1 MATYKTMK
9 EIDSA
14 GRALKLADPDTQIIE
29 IKQTSESK
37 YFHINWNI
45 TNKCN
50 FSCTYCHPYNYE
62 GSSPTFKL
70 DTYKKFINK
79 IKKQISKDRK
89 LIISF
94 AGGEPT
100 AMPEFDEL
108 LTWLV
113 EQDVAVGITTN
124 GSKNIKF
131 WEKHKKS
138 FSWVA
143 FSFHSEKTNI
153 THCVKVVETLW
164 AHTNLSVRVM
174 MHPKE
179 EYFNKCID
187 FFEILKTEPPESYF
201 HVEKVPIIA
210 DWLTDKERP
219 HNYTPKQQAQ
229 LEGSLWLR
237 RQPTIDISKQPQF
250 NDAVSAN
257 IIYQFKDKVYLDK
270 LNTNQIYASQKNK
283 FKGWSC
289 NAGIDGLYVS
299 ELGFISGAA
308 CLPEGPDEWGTGI
321 AWLGHIDK
329 IDDFNLPTTPYIC
342 PKSACYCNTDIILG
356 KKNLK
361 VDLTD
366 ETIHTSVG
374 W

>member
-1 MATYKTMK
+1 MATYKIAESIKEKNWILDMK
-9 EIDSA
+9 RDS
-14 GRALKLADPDTQIIE
+14 LLADPDTQIIE
-29 IKQTSESK
+29 IKQTSESS

-70 DTYKKFINK
+70 DTYKKFVSK

-89 LIISF
+89 LVISF

-100 AMPEFDEL
+100 AMPEFDDF

-124 GSKNIKF
+124 GSRNIKF

-153 THCVKVVETLW
+153 KHCVKVVDTLW

-187 FFEILKTEPPESYF
+187 FFEILKTEPPESFF

-210 DWLTDKERP
+210 DWLTPKERP
-219 HNYTPKQQAQ
+219 HVYTPEQQAQ
-229 LEGSLWLR
+229 LEGTLWLR
-237 RQPTIDISKQPQF
+237 RQPTVGYDNIDNTNEIAADVIYKH
-250 NDAVSAN
+250 NDT
-257 IIYQFKDKVYLDK
+257 IYEHTI
-270 LNTNQIYASQKNK
+270 NTNQMYAEGKNR

-321 AWLGHIDK
+321 AWLGRIDNM
-329 IDDFNLPTTPYIC
+329 DDFNLPTKPYIC
-342 PKSACYCNTDIILG
+342 PKSACYCNTDMILG
-356 KKNLK
+356 KKRPADAISK
-361 VDLTD
+361 
-366 ETIHTSVG
+366 
-374 W
+374 